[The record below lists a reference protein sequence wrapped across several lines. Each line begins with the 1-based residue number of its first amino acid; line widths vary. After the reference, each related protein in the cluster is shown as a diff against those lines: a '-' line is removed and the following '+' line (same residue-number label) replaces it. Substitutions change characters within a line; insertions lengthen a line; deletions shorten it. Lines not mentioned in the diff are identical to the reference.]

1 MTIVPSGLEPQIGIP
16 SETMTDAY
24 VRPESGLDQNAR
36 IAVLLSGGVDSSVAL
51 MRLREQ
57 GFRNITAYYL
67 KIWLEDEL
75 SYLGSC
81 PWEEDLSYASAVA
94 ELAGVPLV
102 AVPLQREYYERVVM
116 YTVSE
121 LKAGRTPSPD
131 IMCNGRIKFQAFY
144 DKIQSDVE
152 AVATGHYAR
161 LSVHGEER
169 LMFRAPDPVKDQTY
183 FLSRLSQ
190 SQLRKLLFPVGE
202 FMKTDV
208 RALAAR
214 YGLPNRGRKDS
225 QGICFLGKIRYPEF
239 VRHYLGTK
247 PGSIVERET
256 GRTLGAHDGHWFYTI
271 GQRQGLGLS
280 GGPWYVS
287 GKEVGSNTVF
297 VSSRPAAEA
306 GARDRFTVRDPSW
319 LSSPPE
325 TDRLLLKIRHGP
337 GIVPCSVRP
346 LSDSRLEVR
355 MDLPDRG
362 VAAGQFAVFY
372 DRERCLGCGVIE

>member
-1 MTIVPSGLEPQIGIP
+1 MTISSNDPGSLTEPP
-16 SETMTDAY
+16 
-24 VRPESGLDQNAR
+24 VRPESRLAPDAR

-51 MRLREQ
+51 VRLRER

-94 ELAGVPLV
+94 EAAGVPLV
-102 AVPLQREYYERVVM
+102 TVPLQREYYERVVL

-144 DKIQSDVE
+144 DKIEGEVD

-161 LSVHGEER
+161 LEVRGAEH

-183 FLSRLSQ
+183 FLSRLAQ
-190 SQLRKLLFPVGE
+190 PQVRKLLFPVGE
-202 FMKTDV
+202 LLKTEV

-214 YGLPNRGRKDS
+214 YALPNRDRKDS

-239 VRHYLGTK
+239 VRHYLGTEQG
-247 PGSIVERET
+247 PIVERET

-280 GGPWYVS
+280 EGPWYVS
-287 GKEVGSNTVF
+287 GKELGTNTVY

-306 GARDRFTVRDPSW
+306 CARDRFTVRDLSW

-325 TDRLLLKIRHGP
+325 TGRLLLKIRHGP
-337 GIVPCSVRP
+337 GIVPCTVSP
-346 LSDSRLEVR
+346 LPGGRLEVR
-355 MDLPDRG
+355 MDEPDRG

-372 DRERCLGCGVIE
+372 DRELCLGCGVIE